1 MLTAVKPAFEDLWFR
16 EIMLKDEETMSFN
29 HLWGGTIAFPKERW
43 KDWYDFWVKNPDDRR
58 YYRYLQESVDG
69 FVGEIA
75 YHYDPEIEGYLA
87 NVIIYS
93 RFRRKG
99 YGNEALDI
107 LCEEAKKKGIDTLY
121 DDIASDNP
129 AISLFLKH
137 GFFEDGRAGDKIILK
152 KKL

>member
-1 MLTAVKPAFEDLWFR
+1 MLIALIPAFDDLWFR
-16 EIMLKDEETMSFN
+16 QMMLRDEETMSFN
-29 HLWGGTIAFPKERW
+29 HLWGGTISFPEERW
-43 KDWYDFWVKNPDDRR
+43 KDWYDHWILHPDGRR
-58 YYRYLQESVDG
+58 YYRYLKETGDG

-75 YHYDPEIEGYLA
+75 YHYDPEMEGYLA

-107 LCEEAKKKGIDTLY
+107 LCKEAKKNGVDTLY

-129 AISLFLKH
+129 AISIFLKH
-137 GFFEDGRAGDKIILK
+137 GFSEESRTGDKIVLK